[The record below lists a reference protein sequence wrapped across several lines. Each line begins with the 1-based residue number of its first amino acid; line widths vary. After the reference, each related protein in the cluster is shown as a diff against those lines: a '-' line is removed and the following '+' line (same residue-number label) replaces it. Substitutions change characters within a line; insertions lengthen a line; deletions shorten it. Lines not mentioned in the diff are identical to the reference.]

1 MFTLDAASGAFSL
14 FAFFVTVVTMGVA
27 LAIAFILM
35 RVIPSVGSH
44 GWRQLVDTKVRLGLV
59 VETQAAVHQCEAEL
73 DFMDQTGRL
82 GYPVTDNDEGMYEH
96 AKTVAEIVL
105 GKPNVQLLTPLMASE
120 DFSFF
125 TQRVPSAMFFIGI
138 KNTTHVAHNLHSP
151 YFIIDEEVL
160 PLGAALHAAVAIS
173 YLDSHGGGGANRDE
187 L

>member
-1 MFTLDAASGAFSL
+1 MFTLDAAFGAFSL
-14 FAFFVTVVTMGVA
+14 FAFFMTVVTMGVA
-27 LAIAFILM
+27 LAIALILM
-35 RVIPSVGSH
+35 R
-44 GWRQLVDTKVRLGLV
+44 V

-125 TQRVPSAMFFIGI
+125 TKRVPSAMFFIGI